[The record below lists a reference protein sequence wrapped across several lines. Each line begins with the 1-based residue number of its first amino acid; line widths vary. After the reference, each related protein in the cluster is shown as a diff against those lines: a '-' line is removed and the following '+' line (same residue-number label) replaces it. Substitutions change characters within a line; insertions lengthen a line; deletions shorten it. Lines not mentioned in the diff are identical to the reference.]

1 MRKKDVL
8 IAKPGDPTPERKK
21 KHVVGGTKRVTKKK
35 RQLVLSKYSFRFT
48 LCEGFRLSNFRYE
61 FLHNEVM
68 VSDYAGQII

>member
-35 RQLVLSKYSFRFT
+35 N
-48 LCEGFRLSNFRYE
+48 GN
-61 FLHNEVM
+61 
-68 VSDYAGQII
+68 